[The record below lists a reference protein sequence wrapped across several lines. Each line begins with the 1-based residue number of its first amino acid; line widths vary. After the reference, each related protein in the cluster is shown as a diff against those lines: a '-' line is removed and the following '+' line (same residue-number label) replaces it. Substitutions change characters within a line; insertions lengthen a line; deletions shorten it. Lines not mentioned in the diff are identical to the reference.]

1 MLFYKEAF
9 RILRESRGLTF
20 EEIGKQ
26 LGVSKQS
33 VSNWENL
40 NKTDRPRPKRIYELA
55 KILGCSAIDISDLKP
70 EYEIAQLSHEAI
82 SKSFGERLKEIRE
95 KKKITQAE
103 LAKKTGIKQSAISSY
118 ENDKYMPNIENLR
131 AICNALSVSA
141 ADLDTRF
148 MPLEVRLLEEKD
160 NIGVGNNAEP
170 DKFLQEILDVW
181 PKLSKS
187 SQMKVAAFAVELLE
201 KSGAGASE
209 EIVGEYRAAS
219 TK

>member
-1 MLFYKEAF
+1 MQ
-9 RILRESRGLTF
+9 R
-20 EEIGKQ
+20 
-26 LGVSKQS
+26 
-33 VSNWENL
+33 
-40 NKTDRPRPKRIYELA
+40 
-55 KILGCSAIDISDLKP
+55 
-70 EYEIAQLSHEAI
+70 
-82 SKSFGERLKEIRE
+82 SFGERLKEIRE
-95 KKKITQAE
+95 KEKITQAE

-131 AICNALSVSA
+131 AICNALNVSA

-160 NIGVGNNAEP
+160 NIGVRSNAEP

-187 SQMKVAAFAVELLE
+187 SQMKIAAFAVELLE

-209 EIVGEYRAAS
+209 GIVGEYRAAS
-219 TK
+219 AK

>member
-209 EIVGEYRAAS
+209 DDLEKDRAKHA
-219 TK
+219 

>member
-141 ADLDTRF
+141 ADLDTLF

-209 EIVGEYRAAS
+209 EDLEKDRAKHA
-219 TK
+219 

>member
-1 MLFYKEAF
+1 MQ
-9 RILRESRGLTF
+9 R
-20 EEIGKQ
+20 
-26 LGVSKQS
+26 
-33 VSNWENL
+33 
-40 NKTDRPRPKRIYELA
+40 
-55 KILGCSAIDISDLKP
+55 
-70 EYEIAQLSHEAI
+70 
-82 SKSFGERLKEIRE
+82 SFGERLKEIRE

-148 MPLEVRLLEEKD
+148 MPLEVRLLEVKD

-209 EIVGEYRAAS
+209 EDLEKDRAKHA
-219 TK
+219 

>member
-209 EIVGEYRAAS
+209 EDLEKDRAKHA
-219 TK
+219 

>member
-70 EYEIAQLSHEAI
+70 EYEIDQLSHEAI

-209 EIVGEYRAAS
+209 EDLEKDRAKHA
-219 TK
+219 